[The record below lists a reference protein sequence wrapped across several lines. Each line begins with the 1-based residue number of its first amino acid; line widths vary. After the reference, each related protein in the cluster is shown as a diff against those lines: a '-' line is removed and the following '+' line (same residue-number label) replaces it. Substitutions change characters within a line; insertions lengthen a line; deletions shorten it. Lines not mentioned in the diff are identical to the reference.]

1 MSNTC
6 TSAADLKV
14 DGRLLDASEHSL
26 SSIRTALQRCPA
38 TQDALA
44 HAVGAPRM
52 AEIMH
57 TFADNWKDNRK
68 ETLWNLGQVLNLVRG
83 TKAAFAA
90 VDRDLAARAKG

>member
-52 AEIMH
+52 AEVMH

>member
-6 TSAADLKV
+6 TSTADLKV

-52 AEIMH
+52 AEVMH
-57 TFADNWKDNRK
+57 TFSDNWKDNRK

>member
-6 TSAADLKV
+6 TSTADLKV

-26 SSIRTALQRCPA
+26 ASIRAALQRCPA

-44 HAVGAPRM
+44 DAVGEPRM
-52 AEIMH
+52 ADVMH
-57 TFADNWKDNRK
+57 TFSDNWRDNRK
-68 ETLWNLGQVLNLVRG
+68 ETLWNLGQVLNLIRE

-90 VDRDLAARAKG
+90 IDCELAARAKG